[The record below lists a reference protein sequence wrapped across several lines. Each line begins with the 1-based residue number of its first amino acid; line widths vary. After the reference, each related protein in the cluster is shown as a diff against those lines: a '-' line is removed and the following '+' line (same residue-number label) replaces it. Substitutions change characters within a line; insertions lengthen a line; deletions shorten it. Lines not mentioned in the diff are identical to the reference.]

1 MKEKDIHSIESIQ
14 RRATK
19 MIPGLTDMTYEERLK
34 TLKLPTLV
42 YRRMRGDIIEAYKLV
57 TKKYDL
63 SKELLHPATYKST
76 RGNTQAREN
85 KKHNADETK
94 LLHPTSCQHMEC
106 PPRGSGQCSV
116 NQCLQEPH

>member
-42 YRRMRGDIIEAYKLV
+42 YRRMRGHIIEAYKLV

-63 SKELLHPATYKST
+63 SKELHHPQPIKALEGTHS
-76 RGNTQAREN
+76 
-85 KKHNADETK
+85 
-94 LLHPTSCQHMEC
+94 S
-106 PPRGSGQCSV
+106 
-116 NQCLQEPH
+116 